1 MKTNKFRV
9 WDKLAE
15 RFILP
20 DKGYQGHYI
29 LDLNGRFHDLSNG
42 SGGDEYIV
50 QQCTGLKDKNGKD
63 IYEGDIVKTVNG
75 VSALD
80 FEFVEYTYGEIRWIR
95 QGFEVCQKKVGA
107 TKLSVFSNCYCCP
120 ADLEII
126 GNIFEHPELLK

>member
-9 WDKLAE
+9 WDTLAK

-50 QQCTGLKDKNGKD
+50 QQYIGVDDKNKNP
-63 IYEGDIVKTVNG
+63 IYEGDIVNFQYRDEGLYHGVVDFDDMYAGYSVQKSLAFFGNMQITFHNSAELTV
-75 VSALD
+75 V
-80 FEFVEYTYGEIRWIR
+80 
-95 QGFEVCQKKVGA
+95 
-107 TKLSVFSNCYCCP
+107 
-120 ADLEII
+120 
-126 GNIFEHPELLK
+126 GNIFENPELLK